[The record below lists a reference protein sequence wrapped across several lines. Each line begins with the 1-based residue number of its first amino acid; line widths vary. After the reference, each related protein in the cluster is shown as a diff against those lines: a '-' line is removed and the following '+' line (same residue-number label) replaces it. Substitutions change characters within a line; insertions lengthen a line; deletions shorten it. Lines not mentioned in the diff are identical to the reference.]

1 MLKNNK
7 PDDFS
12 NARNKVKEIVYC
24 EDAADFYSH
33 SLGSSLTEVLNSLQS
48 HNKLRALDEPI
59 RLLKLL
65 SGKKIY
71 AIMRDSIKN
80 AKDEDCVMCH
90 GDLWVNNLM
99 FKYDACNMVSA
110 VKLMDLQTVRFTS
123 PSIDIL
129 HFLYTS
135 TERNVREASL
145 DELLG
150 VYVEALAA
158 ELKSH
163 MATSEKL
170 PELLERFNVSNIRR
184 QCNENIMYGLG
195 ISMWL
200 MPAVTFA
207 SNMIPDLNNVK
218 YADFENKTQQQVMT
232 SMQTPEYHQRMKAII
247 VEYYERGLLAEN
259 KQPIAQQQWGQTKI
273 SSCPIFSV
281 NIVLTMLLIFSI

>member
-1 MLKNNK
+1 MLKHTK
-7 PDDFS
+7 AEEFA
-12 NARNKVKEIVYC
+12 NARNKVQEIVYC
-24 EDAADFYSH
+24 DDAAEFYSH
-33 SLGSSLTEVLNSLQS
+33 SLESSLTEVLNSLKS
-48 HNKLRALDEPI
+48 HNRSKTLDEPI
-59 RLLKLL
+59 RLLELL

-71 AIMRDSIKN
+71 AIMGDSIKN
-80 AKDEDCVMCH
+80 TQAEDCVMCH

-99 FKYDACNMVSA
+99 FKYDACNVVSA

-135 TERNVREASL
+135 TERHVREQSL
-145 DELLG
+145 DELLD

-158 ELKSH
+158 ELQSH

-170 PELLERFNVSNIRR
+170 ADLLERFNVANVRR
-184 QCNENIMYGLG
+184 QCKENILYGLG

-232 SMQTPEYHQRMKAII
+232 SMQTPEYHQRMKAIV
-247 VEYYERGLLAEN
+247 VEYYERGLLDV
-259 KQPIAQQQWGQTKI
+259 KH
-273 SSCPIFSV
+273 
-281 NIVLTMLLIFSI
+281 

>member
-1 MLKNNK
+1 MLKHTK
-7 PDDFS
+7 TAEFTS
-12 NARNKVKEIVYC
+12 ARNKIKEIVYC
-24 EDAADFYSH
+24 DDAAEFYSH
-33 SLGSSLTEVLNSLQS
+33 SLESSLTEVLNSLKS
-48 HNKLRALDEPI
+48 HNRSKALDEPI
-59 RLLKLL
+59 RLLESL

-71 AIMRDSIKN
+71 AIMGDSIKN
-80 AKDEDCVMCH
+80 AKAEDCVMCH

-99 FKYDACNMVSA
+99 FKYDACNVVSA
-110 VKLMDLQTVRFTS
+110 VKLIDLQTVRFTS

-135 TERNVREASL
+135 TERIVRETSL
-145 DELLG
+145 DELLE

-170 PELLERFNVSNIRR
+170 SELLERFNVSNIRR

-207 SNMIPDLNNVK
+207 PNKIPDLNNIK

-232 SMQTPEYHQRMKAII
+232 SMQTPEYHQRMKAIV
-247 VEYYERGLLAEN
+247 VEYHERGLLDA
-259 KQPIAQQQWGQTKI
+259 KH
-273 SSCPIFSV
+273 
-281 NIVLTMLLIFSI
+281 